1 MGIFSAEA
9 ADGTRRTSAWSS
21 DAGMK
26 EGRKAIIKMVLIAFG
41 LITASPSPRPCDLS
55 DCAAQVFMLGFESW
69 YFGSYFRQDENAYR
83 LTVRILDLDSQ
94 YASTVAGA
102 PAAILGPAI
111 VQAANNGPFHDCC

>member
-1 MGIFSAEA
+1 MG
-9 ADGTRRTSAWSS
+9 
-21 DAGMK
+21 
-26 EGRKAIIKMVLIAFG
+26 
-41 LITASPSPRPCDLS
+41 
-55 DCAAQVFMLGFESW
+55 AAQVFMMGFESW

-111 VQAANNGPFHDCC
+111 VQAANNGALHDCCR